1 MNPFNKADEL
11 TRRHFMANAAR
22 TYLGVHLL
30 PMLGSTIASAA
41 PAGVGATAG
50 KAKHVIYLYMEGGM
64 SHVDTY
70 DVKEKKA
77 IMGKTEAIKTK
88 ADGIQIGGWLPK
100 TAEVM
105 DKVCVINSMK
115 STQGAHEQGNY
126 VMHTSYNLIG
136 TIRHPSLG
144 SWVTRL
150 GGRLHPELPPFVA
163 INSSP
168 EYTGG
173 GFFGAKF
180 AAAPI
185 GSPDAGLQDSARAN
199 GVSEDNFARR
209 LALADKMN
217 KKFHERYPNQDV
229 KAYEELYSEAI
240 NLMNSKDLKA
250 FDLKE
255 ESAETRE
262 LYGPGRFAQ
271 GCLLARRL
279 IQHDV
284 RFVEI
289 QLGGWDTHYDNFA
302 GVEGRCK
309 EFDQAYSALLKDL
322 EATGKLKDTLVVV
335 ATEFGRTP
343 EINVD
348 HQNGRDHHP
357 SAFTCTLA
365 GGGVKGG
372 IKYGATDKEGKK
384 VAELPVSPQD
394 FNATIAYALGLPY
407 DLVLMSPSKRPF
419 RIAGP
424 DAAKAQPIT
433 SIFS

>member
-22 TYLGVHLL
+22 AYLGVHLL
-30 PMLGSTIASAA
+30 PMMGSTIASAA
-41 PAGVGATAG
+41 PAAGAAPA
-50 KAKHVIYLYMEGGM
+50 KAKHVIYLYMNGGM

-70 DVKEKKA
+70 DVKEKKD

-88 ADGIQIGGWLPK
+88 ADGVQIGNWLPK

-115 STQGAHEQGNY
+115 STQGAHEQGTY
-126 VMHTSYNLIG
+126 VMHTSYNMLG

-163 INSSP
+163 INASP

-173 GFFGAKF
+173 GFFGAKY

-185 GSPDAGLQDSARAN
+185 GSPDAGLQDSHRAS
-199 GVSEDNFARR
+199 GVSEEDFARR
-209 LALADKMN
+209 LTLADRMN
-217 KKFHERYPNQDV
+217 KKFHEKYPNQDV
-229 KAYEELYSEAI
+229 KAYEELYREAI

-250 FDLKE
+250 FDLSE
-255 ESAETRE
+255 ESSETRA
-262 LYGPGRFAQ
+262 LYGSGRFAQ

-279 IQHDV
+279 VQHDV

-309 EFDQAYSALLKDL
+309 EFDQAYAALIKDL

-343 EINVD
+343 EIKTE
-348 HQNGRDHHP
+348 HQSGRDHHP
-357 SAFTCTLA
+357 GAFTCTLA
-365 GGGVKGG
+365 GAGVKGG
-372 IKYGATDKEGKK
+372 MKYGSTDKEAKK
-384 VAELPVSPQD
+384 VTELPVSPQD
-394 FNATIAYALGLPY
+394 FNATIAYALGLPH

-419 RIAGP
+419 RISGP
-424 DAAKAQPIT
+424 DAAKATPIT
-433 SIFS
+433 SIFA

>member
-22 TYLGVHLL
+22 AYLGVHLL
-30 PMLGSTIASAA
+30 PMMGSTIATAA
-41 PAGVGATAG
+41 PAGAGASPA
-50 KAKHVIYLYMEGGM
+50 KAKHVIYLFMQGGM

-70 DVKEKKA
+70 DVKEKKD
-77 IMGKTEAIKTK
+77 IMGKTTGIKTK
-88 ADGIQIGGWLPK
+88 ADGVQIGNWLPK

-115 STQGAHEQGNY
+115 STQGAHEQGTY
-126 VMHTSYNLIG
+126 VMHTSYNMLG

-163 INSSP
+163 INASP

-185 GSPDAGLQDSARAN
+185 GSPDAGLQDSHRAG
-199 GVSEDNFARR
+199 GVSEEDFARR
-209 LALADKMN
+209 LTLADRMN
-217 KKFHERYPNQDV
+217 QKFHEKYPNQDV
-229 KAYEELYSEAI
+229 KAYEELYREAI

-250 FDLKE
+250 FDLSE
-255 ESAETRE
+255 ESSETRA
-262 LYGPGRFAQ
+262 LYGSGRFAQ

-279 IQHDV
+279 VQHDV

-309 EFDQAYSALLKDL
+309 EFDQAYSALIKDL

-343 EINVD
+343 DIKEE
-348 HQNGRDHHP
+348 HQGGRDHHP
-357 SAFTCTLA
+357 GAFTCTLA
-365 GGGVKGG
+365 GAGVKGG
-372 IKYGATDKEGKK
+372 MKYGSTDKEGKK
-384 VAELPVSPQD
+384 VSELPVSPQD
-394 FNATIAYALGLPY
+394 FNATIAYALGLPH

-419 RIAGP
+419 RISGP
-424 DAAKAQPIT
+424 DAAKATPIT
-433 SIFS
+433 SIFA

>member
-22 TYLGVHLL
+22 AYLGVHLL
-30 PMLGSTIASAA
+30 PMMGSTIATAA
-41 PAGVGATAG
+41 PAGAGASAA
-50 KAKHVIYLYMEGGM
+50 KAKHVIYLYMSGGM

-70 DVKEKKA
+70 DVKEKKD

-88 ADGIQIGGWLPK
+88 ADGVQIGNWLPK

-115 STQGAHEQGNY
+115 STQGAHEQGTY
-126 VMHTSYNLIG
+126 VMHTSYNMLG

-163 INSSP
+163 INASP

-173 GFFGAKF
+173 GFFGAKY

-185 GSPDAGLQDSARAN
+185 GSPDAGLQDSHRAS
-199 GVSEDNFARR
+199 GVSEEDFARR
-209 LALADKMN
+209 LTLADRMN
-217 KKFHERYPNQDV
+217 KKFHEKYPNQDV
-229 KAYEELYSEAI
+229 KAYEELYREAI

-250 FDLKE
+250 FDLSE
-255 ESAETRE
+255 ESSETRA
-262 LYGPGRFAQ
+262 LYGTGRFAQ

-309 EFDQAYSALLKDL
+309 EFDQAYAALIKDL

-343 EINVD
+343 EIKTE
-348 HQNGRDHHP
+348 HQGGRDHHP
-357 SAFTCTLA
+357 GAFTCTLA
-365 GGGVKGG
+365 GAGVKGG
-372 IKYGATDKEGKK
+372 MKYGSTDKEGKK

-394 FNATIAYALGLPY
+394 FNATIAYALGLPH

-424 DAAKAQPIT
+424 DAAKATPIT
-433 SIFS
+433 SIFA

>member
-11 TRRHFMANAAR
+11 TRRQFMANAAR
-22 TYLGVHLL
+22 TYLGVSLA
-30 PMLGSTIASAA
+30 PMLGGTIATAA
-41 PAGVGATAG
+41 SVPPAAGA
-50 KAKHVIYLYMEGGM
+50 KAKHVIYLFMQGGM

-70 DVKEKKA
+70 DPKDKKE
-77 IMGKTEAIKTK
+77 IMGKTEAIKSK
-88 ADGIQIGGWLPK
+88 ADGVRVGNWLPK

-115 STQGAHEQGNY
+115 STQGAHEQGTY
-126 VMHTSYNLIG
+126 VMHTSYNMLG

-163 INSSP
+163 INASP

-173 GFFGAKF
+173 GFFGAKY

-185 GSPDAGLQDSARAN
+185 GSPEGGLQDSHRA
-199 GVSEDNFARR
+199 GAVSEEDFSRR
-209 LALADKMN
+209 LSLADRMN
-217 KKFHERYPNQDV
+217 RKFHEKYPNQDV
-229 KAYEELYSEAI
+229 KAYEELYREAI

-250 FDLKE
+250 FDLSE
-255 ESAETRE
+255 ESSETRE
-262 LYGPGRFAQ
+262 LYGTGRFAQ

-279 IQHDV
+279 VQHDV

-343 EINVD
+343 EIKEE
-348 HQNGRDHHP
+348 HQGGRDHHP
-357 SAFTCTLA
+357 GAFSCTLA

-372 IKYGATDKEGKK
+372 MVYGATDKEGKK
-384 VAELPVSPQD
+384 VVDKPVSAQD
-394 FNATIAYALGLPY
+394 FNATIAHALGLPY

-419 RIAGP
+419 RISGP
-424 DAAKAQPIT
+424 DAAKAQPIM
-433 SIFS
+433 SIFA